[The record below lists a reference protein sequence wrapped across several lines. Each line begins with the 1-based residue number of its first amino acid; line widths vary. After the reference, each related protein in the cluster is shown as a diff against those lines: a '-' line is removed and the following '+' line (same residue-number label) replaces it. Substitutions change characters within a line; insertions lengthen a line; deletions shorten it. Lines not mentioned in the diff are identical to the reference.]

1 MVLPSRP
8 LRSRRRIKLEHDW
21 KTPDVM
27 RWIFRPINNEGFE
40 RGQVYSNPGRVKQ
53 VLTLLVQINAIAQ
66 ALRHRP
72 SDVEET
78 LWLID
83 EFSSRLSF
91 DPGTEK
97 LRRLGK
103 KRMRALNELLSEYRW
118 SPRMKIGEGYIF
130 ERRTDIPKS
139 GTAHFKECVA
149 IDWLLRDAE
158 LGKMYRYKVCPE
170 CKKWFYTLT
179 DHQRFCGDA
188 CRKRYASHSDEYK
201 TKRREYM
208 RRYRQD
214 QKALD
219 DTALERAKSGRL

>member
-1 MVLPSRP
+1 
-8 LRSRRRIKLEHDW
+8 
-21 KTPDVM
+21 M
-27 RWIFRPINNEGFE
+27 RWILRPINNEGFE
-40 RGQVYSNPGRVKQ
+40 RGQVYTNPGRVKQ
-53 VLTLLVQINAIAQ
+53 VLTLLVRIDAIAQ

-72 SDVEET
+72 SDVEEDDGEET

-97 LRRLGK
+97 LRRLGQ
-103 KRMRALNELLSEYRW
+103 RGIRALNELLSQYRW
-118 SPRMKIGEGYIF
+118 SPRMNIGAGYVF
-130 ERRTDIPKS
+130 ERRTHLPKS
-139 GTAHFKECVA
+139 RGTAHFKECIA

-179 DHQRFCGDA
+179 DHQRFCGDP

-201 TKRREYM
+201 TKRCEYM

-214 QKALD
+214 QKALN